1 MIFKPHPKDR
11 VFKLYQNFIPKNITI
26 LKNENAVELI
36 KKSDLFITIASSL
49 ICDAIFHKKPSLIVG
64 KFELSNKNICHEVKK
79 TDLFKLIKLFNENKL
94 PKKNIKNWKIFIN
107 YILNNYLYNVSKYKF
122 GQLNEYDFTR
132 KLLKYKKIN
141 KNNEKYDE
149 IEKELIK
156 IKFNTY
162 LKDLIKDNIK
172 RLLYKFC

>member
-1 MIFKPHPKDR
+1 MKI
-11 VFKLYQNFIPKNITI
+11 NFQ
-26 LKNENAVELI
+26 
-36 KKSDLFITIASSL
+36 
-49 ICDAIFHKKPSLIVG
+49 
-64 KFELSNKNICHEVKK
+64 
-79 TDLFKLIKLFNENKL
+79 
-94 PKKNIKNWKIFIN
+94 KNIKNWKIFIN

-132 KLLKYKKIN
+132 KLLKYKKLN

-172 RLLYKFC
+172 RLL